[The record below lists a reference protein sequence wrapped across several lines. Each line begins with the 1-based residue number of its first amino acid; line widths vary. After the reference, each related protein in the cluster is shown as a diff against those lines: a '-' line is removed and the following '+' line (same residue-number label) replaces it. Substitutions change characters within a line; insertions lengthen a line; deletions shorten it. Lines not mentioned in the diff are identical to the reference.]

1 MKKIIA
7 TLVLLALLSAA
18 VFAQDDGSGW
28 KIGFKAQLV
37 RDLFYT
43 TKATAEYEAK
53 DSTTV
58 TGKLGDYIKGSSNL
72 FTFTNKEGI
81 DQRIAVSLFNNGE
94 HHSVYLDL
102 VYDNTWLNGKLSFV
116 DILSAGSADWW
127 VIGDTGGLNSQL
139 VVFDAKVGTG
149 RYGGFVPVYEIWDD
163 YVGCGGYNFFGVLK
177 TSYKIGT
184 VDVGGFQ
191 PSNNISA
198 TGINGEGSIWD
209 SIYAIGATFNDNI
222 RFAAGSRLG
231 SLEGFGNPAASA
243 SSAEAGFMLSG
254 KGIADLLSFDLFYA
268 INGEDRNTVMRGT
281 GEWENLLG
289 VYAGFDMEKLG
300 IAGLGLSVGYTA
312 NFTQNETNETGGTDN
327 KTFDITN
334 PIWSGVDLNIKFSG
348 IEKLGITFD
357 NNVSF
362 ASVSGADQEKA
373 EDPVI
378 MGLYGMPIGKDVNQN
393 WFAYKASLAVSSS
406 ITDNL
411 SVTLALKNL
420 LTIAGGDSKV
430 GTTEIKGTTTKD
442 NLVTSLHADYNAGNV
457 TFGFGLTLGLESTIS
472 EIETKTST
480 TSTEKLSVNTVR
492 FGVPLFFR
500 VAF

>member
-43 TKATAEYEAK
+43 TKVTGEFESK
-53 DSTTV
+53 GSTTS
-58 TGKLGDYIKGSSNL
+58 TGKLGDYIKGSSDL

-102 VYDNTWLNGKLSFV
+102 AFDNTWLNGSLKFN
-116 DILSAGSADWW
+116 DILTAGSADWW
-127 VIGDTGGLNSQL
+127 FVGDTGGLNSQL

-163 YVGCGGYNFFGVLK
+163 YVGCGGYNFFGIQK
-177 TSYKIGT
+177 TA
-184 VDVGGFQ
+184 GFQ

-198 TGINGEGSIWD
+198 TGIDGDGSIWNA
-209 SIYAIGATFNDNI
+209 IYAIGATFNDNI
-222 RFAAGSRLG
+222 RFALG
-231 SLEGFGNPAASA
+231 SKLDSFDNGFDNPSASA
-243 SSAEAGFMLSG
+243 SSVEAGFMFSG

-268 INGEDRNTVMRGT
+268 INGEDKNTVMRGT
-281 GEWENLLG
+281 GKWENLLG
-289 VYAGFDMEKLG
+289 AYAGFDMEKLG

-312 NFTQNETNETGGTDN
+312 NFTQDETKEGFDGTDN
-327 KTFDITN
+327 KTYDITN

-348 IEKLGITFD
+348 IEKLGITFN

-362 ASVSGADQEKA
+362 ASVSGAEVKQLG
-373 EDPVI
+373 DPVI
-378 MGLYGMPIGKDVNQN
+378 MGLDGTPIGKDVNQN
-393 WFAYKASLAVSSS
+393 WFAYKASLAISSPV
-406 ITDNL
+406 TDNL
-411 SVTLALKNL
+411 SVTLALRNL
-420 LTIAGGDSKV
+420 LTIAGADSKV
-430 GTTEIKGTTTKD
+430 ATVETKSTKTTD
-442 NLVTSLHADYNAGNV
+442 DLVTSLHADYNAGNV
-457 TFGFGLTLGLESTIS
+457 TFGIGFTLGLESTINES
-472 EIETKTST
+472 ETKSGT
-480 TSTEKLSVNTVR
+480 TVTEKSSVNTVR
-492 FGVPLFFR
+492 FGVPLFFK